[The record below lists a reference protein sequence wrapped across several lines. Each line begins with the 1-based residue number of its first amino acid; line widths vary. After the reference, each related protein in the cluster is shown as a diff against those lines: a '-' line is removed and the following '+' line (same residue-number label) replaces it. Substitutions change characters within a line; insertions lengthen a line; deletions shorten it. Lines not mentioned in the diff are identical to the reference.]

1 MYALALTALL
11 ALTLALVGAQP
22 APRFPGVTWE
32 ARTPEEVGMSSELL
46 EEALE
51 YARGPESTRS
61 HCVSVHRDGFLVA
74 EGYWN
79 GRNASSTD
87 IVWSTAKAVAA
98 TLVGIAEQDGALSTE
113 TQASDYI
120 PEWRGTETERI
131 TVDMLLRHDSGR
143 YYDLVSDF
151 VVPQLT
157 GLNGSGLP
165 PTQTEFAVRQE
176 GCLLGPCQT
185 HPPGTVYQYNQM
197 AFQALEPVLRLATG
211 AGLNEFSQSR
221 LQGPLRFEA
230 QVMNTGK
237 HPISCGPRAVECR
250 C

>member
-1 MYALALTALL
+1 MATRPLAGVLL
-11 ALTLALVGAQP
+11 LLLLHTSYP
-22 APRFPGVTWE
+22 APAHAQATPSSRFPGAQWE
-32 ARTPEEVGMSSELL
+32 VRTPEEVGMSNQRL

-51 YARGPESTRS
+51 YARGPTNTRS
-61 HCVSVHRDGFLVA
+61 HCVSVHRRGFLVA

-79 GRNASSTD
+79 GRDPSSTD

-98 TLVGIAEQDGALSTE
+98 TLVGIAEQDGLLSTE
-113 TQASDYI
+113 SLASAHI
-120 PEWRGTETERI
+120 PEWQDTPSEGI

-143 YYDLVSDF
+143 YYDLISDF

-165 PTQTEFAVRQE
+165 PTQTDYAVRQE
-176 GCLLGPCQT
+176 GCLLGPCQA

-211 AGLNEFSQSR
+211 LSLNELSR
-221 LQGPLRFEA
+221 TRLHSALGFESE
-230 QVMNTGK
+230 VD
-237 HPISCGPRAVECR
+237 
-250 C
+250 